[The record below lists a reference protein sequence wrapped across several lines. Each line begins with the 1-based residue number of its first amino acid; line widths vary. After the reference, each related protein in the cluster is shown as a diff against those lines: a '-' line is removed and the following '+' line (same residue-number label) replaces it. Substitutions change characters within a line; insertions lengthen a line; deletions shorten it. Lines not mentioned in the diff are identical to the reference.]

1 MFRKRALKLYMSE
14 FFINPPPPLP
24 QVKLRK
30 IESAFKYLLD
40 TNPLFSKWII
50 FLWCWN
56 EWNWVPNNA
65 NPLWLVTI
73 KESNVDSYGDLQNQ
87 ICVSF
92 SGKIC
97 WISYLELFI
106 GRWPIRFIPRINM
119 RSHNFRR
126 QISRVTVMGRF
137 CVHQMQSEGQ

>member
-1 MFRKRALKLYMSE
+1 MPA
-14 FFINPPPPLP
+14 FFLLTPSPSP
-24 QVKLRK
+24 QSKSKENRVVRL
-30 IESAFKYLLD
+30 KYLLD

-50 FLWCWN
+50 FLWSWN

-73 KESNVDSYGDLQNQ
+73 RESNVDSYGDLQNQ
-87 ICVSF
+87 IRVSF
-92 SGKIC
+92 TWKIC

-137 CVHQMQSEGQ
+137 CVHQMHSEGQ